1 LGRGAPQLA
10 RRRRQRGGRL
20 DGHPVRGA
28 APLSRLKAI
37 VDALRAAHLLIEAP
51 TSLPEISGLTA
62 DTRRLIPGA
71 LYCAV
76 RGAAA
81 DGHAFVVAAA
91 SRGAAAA
98 LVEERQAAA
107 KIPQI
112 VVRDGRRAA
121 AVAAE
126 TWYGRP
132 AARLKLVGVTGTN
145 GKTTSV
151 TLARHVLAALW
162 PMGSIGTLG
171 AFDPSGA
178 SVESE
183 AGNLTTPGPI
193 DLQATLAALVERGAT
208 GAAMEAS
215 SHSLDQGRVDGLVFQ
230 AAMFTNLTRDHLDY
244 HKTFDAYFAA
254 KAKLVSYLAKDGLA
268 VINADDPAWSKLPA
282 APHRITFSEGGQA
295 DVTAADVTVDARGA
309 RFTLVAAGGRHPVAL
324 PLLGRFN
331 VANALG
337 VAACAVGL
345 GVRPS
350 EVAERLSTAPQVPG
364 RMERIA
370 ADPCTVLRDYAHT
383 PDALERALETTRDIT
398 APGGRVIVVFGA
410 GGDRDRGKR
419 APMGAAATRL
429 ADIAIATSD
438 NPRTEDPE
446 RILDEVEAGMGA
458 RPHYRVTDRRAAIG
472 QALELARLG
481 DTVLL
486 AGKGHET
493 YQVVGTEKQHFD
505 EREIVRDLGAL

>member
-1 LGRGAPQLA
+1 
-10 RRRRQRGGRL
+10 
-20 DGHPVRGA
+20 
-28 APLSRLKAI
+28 
-37 VDALRAAHLLIEAP
+37 VDALRRAQLLVAAPPP
-51 TSLPEISGLTA
+51 TALPEITGLTA
-62 DTRRLIPGA
+62 DTRHLTPGT
-71 LYCAV
+71 LFCAV
-76 RGAAA
+76 RGVVQ
-81 DGHAFVVAAA
+81 DGHAFVASAAK
-91 SRGAAAA
+91 RGAAAA
-98 LVEERQAAA
+98 LVEERQAAS
-107 KIPQI
+107 IPQI

-121 AVAAE
+121 AVAAD

-132 AARLKLVGVTGTN
+132 AARLKLIGVTGTN

-151 TLARHVLAALW
+151 TLARHVLGGLW

-171 AFDPSGA
+171 AFDPAGA
-178 SVESE
+178 AVESE

-193 DLQATLAALVERGAT
+193 DLQATLAALIARGAKGT
-208 GAAMEAS
+208 AMEVS

-230 AAMFTNLTRDHLDY
+230 AAIFTNLTRDHLDY

-254 KAKLVSYLAKDGLA
+254 KARLVSHLAADGLA
-268 VINADDPAWSKLPA
+268 VINADDAAWEKLGKVPR
-282 APHRITFSEGGQA
+282 RITFGERGEVSAQ
-295 DVTAADVTVDARGA
+295 DVTVDARGA

-345 GVRPS
+345 GMRPA
-350 EVAERLSTAPQVPG
+350 EVAERLTTAPQVPG

-419 APMGAAATRL
+419 GPMGAAAARL
-429 ADIAIATSD
+429 ADVAIATSD

-446 RILDEVEAGMGA
+446 RILDEVESGMGT
-458 RPHYRVTDRRAAIG
+458 RPHYRVADRRAAIG

-493 YQVVGTEKQHFD
+493 YQVVGTVKQPFD
-505 EREIVRDLGAL
+505 EREIVRELGAA

>member
-1 LGRGAPQLA
+1 
-10 RRRRQRGGRL
+10 
-20 DGHPVRGA
+20 
-28 APLSRLKAI
+28 
-37 VDALRAAHLLIEAP
+37 
-51 TSLPEISGLTA
+51 
-62 DTRRLIPGA
+62 

-81 DGHAFVVAAA
+81 DGHAFVAEAAA
-91 SRGAAAA
+91 RGAAAA
-98 LVEERQAAA
+98 LVEAPQAVA
-107 KIPQI
+107 IPQI

-121 AVAAE
+121 ALAAE

-132 AARLKLVGVTGTN
+132 AEQLRLVGVTGTN

-151 TLARHVLAALW
+151 TLARHVLGGPSGIG

-171 AFDPSGA
+171 AFDPAGA
-178 SVESE
+178 PVESE

-193 DLQATLAALVERGAT
+193 DLQATLAGLVARGAK
-208 GAAMEAS
+208 GAAMEVS
-215 SHSLDQGRVDGLVFQ
+215 SHSLDQGRVDGLVF
-230 AAMFTNLTRDHLDY
+230 AAAIFTNLTRDHLDY

-254 KAKLVSYLAKDGLA
+254 KARLVAYLAPDGLA
-268 VINADDPAWSKLPA
+268 VVNADDAAWAKLPR
-282 APHRITFSEGGQA
+282 APRRITFGERGKA
-295 DVTAADVTVDARGA
+295 DVTAADVVADARGA
-309 RFTLVAAGGRHPVAL
+309 RFTLVTSAGRHAVAL

-345 GVRPS
+345 GVRPA

-419 APMGAAATRL
+419 APMGAAAASL

-446 RILDEVEAGMGA
+446 RILDEVEAGMGS
-458 RPHYRVTDRRAAIG
+458 RPHYRLADRRAAIA

-486 AGKGHET
+486 AGKGHES
-493 YQVVGTEKQHFD
+493 YQVVGTVKQPFD
-505 EREIVRDLGAL
+505 EREIVRELGAA

>member
-1 LGRGAPQLA
+1 M
-10 RRRRQRGGRL
+10 
-20 DGHPVRGA
+20 
-28 APLSRLKAI
+28 
-37 VDALRAAHLLIEAP
+37 
-51 TSLPEISGLTA
+51 
-62 DTRRLIPGA
+62 
-71 LYCAV
+71 

-81 DGHAFVVAAA
+81 DGHAFVADAAA
-91 SRGAAAA
+91 RGAAAA
-98 LVEERQAAA
+98 LVEAPQAVA
-107 KIPQI
+107 IPQI

-121 AVAAE
+121 ALAAE

-132 AARLKLVGVTGTN
+132 AAQLKLIGVTGTN

-151 TLARHVLAALW
+151 TLARHVLGGPSGIG

-171 AFDPSGA
+171 AFDPAGA
-178 SVESE
+178 PVESE

-193 DLQATLAALVERGAT
+193 DLQATLAALVARGAK
-208 GAAMEAS
+208 GAAMEVS
-215 SHSLDQGRVDGLVFQ
+215 SHSLDQGRVDGLVF
-230 AAMFTNLTRDHLDY
+230 AAAIFTNLTRDHLDY
-244 HKTFDAYFAA
+244 HKTFEAYFAA
-254 KAKLVSYLAKDGLA
+254 KARLVAYLAPDGLA
-268 VINADDPAWSKLPA
+268 VVNADDAAWAKLPR
-282 APHRITFSEGGQA
+282 APRRITFGERGKA
-295 DVTAADVTVDARGA
+295 DVTAADVVADGRGA
-309 RFTLVAAGGRHPVAL
+309 RFTLVTSAGRHAVAL

-345 GVRPS
+345 GVRPA

-419 APMGAAATRL
+419 APMGAAAASL
-429 ADIAIATSD
+429 ADVAIATSD

-446 RILDEVEAGMGA
+446 RILDEVEAGMGS
-458 RPHYRVTDRRAAIG
+458 RPHYRLADRRAAIA
-472 QALELARLG
+472 QALELARQG

-493 YQVVGTEKQHFD
+493 YQVVGTVKQPFD
-505 EREIVRDLGAL
+505 EREIVRELGAA